1 MAINQTEIKRAI
13 SLLSTVGEE
22 EISGMEPEFFAA
34 YARFSGSYKNHV
46 EKQIATDNAKEWAL
60 SQFPSCPN
68 CGERNITI
76 CSPVINLA
84 SVDIYTHQS
93 TRSISIGSDI
103 FDNLSFKNKDYQSL
117 VEVVRANAPE
127 ISYLLEDH
135 LSCYTCDINYPAS
148 KEIDDLLGKD
158 VPFGT
163 IVEWI
168 NNGKPNIEVNNAS
181 E

>member
-1 MAINQTEIKRAI
+1 MAISQTEIKRAI

-60 SQFPSCPN
+60 SQLPSCPK

-84 SVDIYTHQS
+84 SVDIYIHSRTKS
-93 TRSISIGSDI
+93 LSIGSDI
-103 FDNLSFKNKDYQSL
+103 FDNLSFKDKEYARL
-117 VEVVRANAPE
+117 VEVVLANAPE
-127 ISYLLEDH
+127 VAHLLEDH
-135 LSCYTCDINYPAS
+135 LSCYDCDINYPAS
-148 KEIDDLLGKD
+148 KELDDLLGKEIQ
-158 VPFGT
+158 FGT
-163 IVEWI
+163 IVEW
-168 NNGKPNIEVNNAS
+168 VNNKTTK

>member
-1 MAINQTEIKRAI
+1 MSINQAEIKRAI

-22 EISGMEPEFFAA
+22 DISSMEPEFFAA

-60 SQFPSCPN
+60 SQFPPCPK

-76 CSPVINLA
+76 CSPTINFA
-84 SVDIYTHQS
+84 SVDIYTHARTKS
-93 TRSISIGSDI
+93 LSIGSDI
-103 FDNLSFKNKDYQSL
+103 FDNVSLEDKDYARL
-117 VEVVRANAPE
+117 IEVVRANAPE
-127 ISYLLEDH
+127 VAHLLEDH
-135 LSCYTCDINYPAS
+135 LSCRDCDITYPAS
-148 KEIDDLLGKD
+148 KELDKLLGKE

-163 IVEWI
+163 IVEW
-168 NNGKPNIEVNNAS
+168 VNNKAAK